1 MHTKI
6 DEIKKNESKPII
18 VKNFLDKAEILKFQ
32 KLYSDLPVEVDNKR
46 QKIVKKK
53 WSINFE
59 KELQINYKN
68 KLKSIIGDYQ
78 MDNPNSKDNLESL
91 GLFQESFLPV
101 SLHVDTGFNFNKII
115 FKQTL
120 VPLSEEG
127 ETIIFKNRFYGC
139 STTFSIN
146 PTELAAKGY
155 NKRSSEHINLYN
167 GESFDK
173 KIHDKYL
180 KHEEI
185 GNLKGLKVELIYKWK
200 LGDILIFDRTNLHC
214 SSSNLKNRKLG
225 FTSSTIKL

>member
-46 QKIVKKK
+46 QKILKKK

-101 SLHVDTGFNFNKII
+101 SLHVDTGFDFNKII

-200 LGDILIFDRTNLHC
+200 LGDILVFDRTNLHC

>member
-101 SLHVDTGFNFNKII
+101 SLHVDTGFDFNKII

-120 VPLSEEG
+120 MPLSEEG

-167 GESFDK
+167 GETFDK

-200 LGDILIFDRTNLHC
+200 LGDILVFDRTNLHC